1 MKKYYTAILAVSL
14 IGVIVFAILG
24 AKSLLPVAV
33 AVTLGAICLVFLLF
47 GILGVIVYKT
57 ERFYFKNGEY
67 YCKKAF
73 KKPQTARLS
82 EIFRVEIK
90 GRKSAFSN
98 VQITFFGKD
107 GEKLIDFFADGWIF
121 KNNIFMTSLSD
132 NRIKVTDLTGG
143 EANSLS
149 NNSSK

>member
-1 MKKYYTAILAVSL
+1 MKKYYTAILAVSV
-14 IGVIVFAILG
+14 IGVIVFAILWM
-24 AKSLLPVAV
+24 KSLLPVAV
-33 AVTLGAICLVFLLF
+33 AVTLGAICLVFLVF
-47 GILGVIVYKT
+47 GILGVAVYKT

-73 KKPQTARLS
+73 KKPQTARLG
-82 EIFRVEIK
+82 EIVRVEIK

-98 VQITFFGKD
+98 FQITFFGKD
-107 GEKLIDFFADGWIF
+107 GLKLIDFSTDGWIF

-132 NRIKVTDLTGG
+132 NHIKVTDLT
-143 EANSLS
+143 AADT

>member
-1 MKKYYTAILAVSL
+1 MKKYYTAILAVSV
-14 IGVIVFAILG
+14 IGVFVFAVLG

-33 AVTLGAICLVFLLF
+33 AITLGAICLAFLVL
-47 GILGVIVYKT
+47 GILGVIVYTT

-73 KKPQTARLS
+73 KTPQTAKLS

-90 GRKSAFSN
+90 GRKSALSN
-98 VQITFFGKD
+98 VQITFYAKD
-107 GEKLIDFFADGWIF
+107 GAKLIDFSADGWIF

-132 NRIKVTDLTGG
+132 NHIKVTDLTAGD
-143 EANSLS
+143 A